1 MSSIRVRRRIA
12 ADPTSVALLLAD
24 PTAVE
29 LWPRLTRDPEAA
41 ALPGVLSIE
50 VGGAAG
56 ELRVLP
62 PSRTPTA
69 FILRFDFDAGPAAVD
84 EPLRVEGRL
93 ELSAQAAGAAPATDA
108 ILELRTARD
117 LRADAAE
124 FLAQVAA
131 AAERRSH
138 AA

>member
-1 MSSIRVRRRIA
+1 
-12 ADPTSVALLLAD
+12 VALLLAD

-29 LWPRLTRDPEAA
+29 LWPRLTRAHEAPLA
-41 ALPGVLSIE
+41 PGVLSIE
-50 VGGAAG
+50 VGSAAG

-69 FILRFDFDAGPAAVD
+69 FILRFDFDAGAPAES

-93 ELSAQAAGAAPATDA
+93 ELSAQQAGEAPATDA
-108 ILELRTARD
+108 ILELRTSRD

-124 FLAQVAA
+124 FLARVAA
-131 AAERRSH
+131 AAENRSH